1 MDIRRRFLITSED
14 KFDYDNYMTIE
25 SLGDNVE
32 VALIRNATGYSDNN
46 YIEYC
51 VDGSNNWIKLN
62 ISTSTKKY
70 YTQRINKGHKLSF
83 RGYLKPYIDSNENK
97 KSGIGIFSIMKN
109 VILQVIVIHYYLV
122 IMY

>member
-51 VDGSNNWIKLN
+51 VDGSNNWIKSSSLFQLR
-62 ISTSTKKY
+62 SPS
-70 YTQRINKGHKLSF
+70 INAFKT
-83 RGYLKPYIDSNENK
+83 P
-97 KSGIGIFSIMKN
+97 
-109 VILQVIVIHYYLV
+109 
-122 IMY
+122 